1 MHSCKHTYIIY
12 MKWKNRFRCSYEC
25 LSSVSWNAREML
37 CTRKRRFRYTA
48 PVLCKY
54 ESVYL
59 ILVVSCLQ
67 HILRSPS
74 FLEHF
79 LSQHQPL
86 EEAIKWCLK
95 NRHFVSWFNL
105 LHPGSPYQ
113 LQQLQPF
120 GIHLRWNED
129 KLTNHLT
136 NQGSPTSSSSA
147 SLRLMATST
156 LMAPLFRE
164 TAIGLTLIDQLW
176 ETQKNWCQW

>member
-95 NRHFVSWFNL
+95 NRHFVSC
-105 LHPGSPYQ
+105 S
-113 LQQLQPF
+113 
-120 GIHLRWNED
+120 ICCIR
-129 KLTNHLT
+129 
-136 NQGSPTSSSSA
+136 
-147 SLRLMATST
+147 
-156 LMAPLFRE
+156 APLTSCNNCSRSGSTCVE
-164 TAIGLTLIDQLW
+164 TKTSWRIIWRIKEAQPPLPRLPWG
-176 ETQKNWCQW
+176 